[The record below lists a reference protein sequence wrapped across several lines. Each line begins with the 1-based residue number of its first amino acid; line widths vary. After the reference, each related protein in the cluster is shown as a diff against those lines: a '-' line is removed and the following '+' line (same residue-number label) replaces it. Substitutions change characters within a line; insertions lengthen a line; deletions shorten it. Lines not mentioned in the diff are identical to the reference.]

1 MKIGLISPYA
11 WDVPGGVQ
19 AHIRDLAYHYL
30 DQGHQI
36 SVLAPASDE
45 SSIVE
50 NFVVSAGRPVA
61 IPYNGAVARV
71 LFGPVAASRVRQW
84 VAGGDFDVLH
94 LHEPAIPSLSLLAC
108 SIAEGPLVGTFH
120 AAAPRQKVTF
130 AIAPFLE
137 PVIEKLRARIAV
149 SEIARETL
157 RIHLDT
163 DAVVIPN
170 GISKEFYESA
180 EANSAWKREQTIG
193 FIGRFSEPRKG
204 LNILLEA
211 LPQIALAIPE
221 VRLLIAGPGEGVEA
235 MESVNPALRSRITF
249 LGRIDDEAKA
259 SLLKSISVYV
269 APNTGGE
276 SFGIILTEAM
286 ASGVPIVASNISAF
300 SQLLEYG
307 KYGLLFENENASDLA
322 AKLIRLLKDKELA
335 RKYSELGQG
344 HATRFDWNQVG
355 EEIMNVYLHARGED
369 EKVTLLSEARP
380 WSRLFTRGEE
390 E

>member
-19 AHIRDLAYHYL
+19 AHIRDLANHYL

-50 NFVVSAGRPVA
+50 DFVVSAGRPVA

-163 DAVVIPN
+163 DAIVIPN
-170 GISKEFYESA
+170 GISAEFFGRADS
-180 EANSAWKREQTIG
+180 NPAWKKELTIG

-204 LNILLEA
+204 LNVLLEA
-211 LPQIALAIPE
+211 LPKIARFLPE
-221 VRLLIAGPGEGVEA
+221 FRLLIAGPGEGLEA

-249 LGRIDDEAKA
+249 LGRVDDDDKA

-286 ASGVPIVASNISAF
+286 AAGVPIVASNIPAF
-300 SQLLEYG
+300 SQLLEDG
-307 KYGLLFENENASDLA
+307 KYGLLFESENASDLA
-322 AKLIRLLKDKELA
+322 DKLIRILKDKELA
-335 RKYSELGQG
+335 AKYSESGLNYS
-344 HATRFDWNQVG
+344 ARFDWKQVG
-355 EEIMNVYLHARGED
+355 EEIMNVYLHARGEN
-369 EKVTLLSEARP
+369 ERVTLLSEARP

>member
-1 MKIGLISPYA
+1 
-11 WDVPGGVQ
+11 
-19 AHIRDLAYHYL
+19 
-30 DQGHQI
+30 
-36 SVLAPASDE
+36 
-45 SSIVE
+45 
-50 NFVVSAGRPVA
+50 
-61 IPYNGAVARV
+61 
-71 LFGPVAASRVRQW
+71 
-84 VAGGDFDVLH
+84 
-94 LHEPAIPSLSLLAC
+94 
-108 SIAEGPLVGTFH
+108 
-120 AAAPRQKVTF
+120 
-130 AIAPFLE
+130 
-137 PVIEKLRARIAV
+137 VIEKLRARIAV

-170 GISKEFYESA
+170 GISKEFYEGA
-180 EANSAWKREQTIG
+180 EANSVWKREQTIG

-211 LPQIALAIPE
+211 LSQIALAIPE

-286 ASGVPIVASNISAF
+286 ASGVPIVASNIPAF
-300 SQLLEYG
+300 SQLLEGG

-335 RKYSELGQG
+335 RKYSQLGQG

>member
-1 MKIGLISPYA
+1 
-11 WDVPGGVQ
+11 
-19 AHIRDLAYHYL
+19 
-30 DQGHQI
+30 
-36 SVLAPASDE
+36 
-45 SSIVE
+45 
-50 NFVVSAGRPVA
+50 
-61 IPYNGAVARV
+61 
-71 LFGPVAASRVRQW
+71 
-84 VAGGDFDVLH
+84 
-94 LHEPAIPSLSLLAC
+94 
-108 SIAEGPLVGTFH
+108 FH

-149 SEIARETL
+149 SEVARETL

-170 GISKEFYESA
+170 GISKEFYEKA
-180 EANSAWKREQTIG
+180 ELNPAWKRDLTIG

-204 LNILLEA
+204 LNVLLEA
-211 LPQIALAIPE
+211 FPRIALALPE

-286 ASGVPIVASNISAF
+286 ASGVPIVASDIPAF
-300 SQLLEYG
+300 SQLLEDG
-307 KYGLLFENENASDLA
+307 KYGLLFENENSSDLA
-322 AKLIRLLKDKELA
+322 DKLIQLLKDNDLA
-335 RKYSELGQG
+335 QRYSQSGLD
-344 HATRFDWNQVG
+344 HAARFDWNQVG
-355 EEIMNVYLHARGED
+355 DEIMNVYLHARGED